1 MFEILAVVLFLVALF
16 AVLIVLPILVVIK
29 AARSFFEPAIN
40 EVVTAVNGPR
50 PCHSPACNPRKLR
63 PWRSGPNWKMSN
75 KERMTAPSKMV
86 SAQG

>member
-1 MFEILAVVLFLVALF
+1 MFAILTVIVLFLLVLS
-16 AVLIVLPILVVIK
+16 VLILLPILIVLK

-50 PCHSPACNPRKLR
+50 PCHSPVCNPRKLR
-63 PWRSGPNWKMSN
+63 PWRSGPKWKMSN